1 MTLPVVRALVVLGLV
16 HFALAQVRNADL
28 LAVLAPLYLAAPL
41 ARQFGARA
49 EDDAAGSA
57 RGVNLTAMGVMIV
70 ATGLAL
76 VRDVRPPLH
85 NTPEAAVAN
94 AGLAKAGPVLN
105 DYSFGGYLIFAGIP
119 TFIDGRG
126 ELYGGEF
133 IARYNRDVSLA
144 DLRDFLKLLDQ
155 YKFGATL
162 LEPDTPA
169 VALLDRLPDWQRV
182 YSDDVAVVHK
192 RLATPKQ

>member
-1 MTLPVVRALVVLGLV
+1 VLGLI

-28 LAVLAPLYLAAPL
+28 LAMLAPLYLAAPL
-41 ARQFGARA
+41 ARQLGRQIG
-49 EDDAAGSA
+49 DDTAGSA
-57 RGVNLTAMGVMIV
+57 RSVNLAALAVMIV

-76 VRDVRPPLH
+76 GRDVRPAPH
-85 NTPEAAVAN
+85 NTPEAAVAS

-119 TFIDGRG
+119 TFIDGRS
-126 ELYGGEF
+126 ELYGGPF
-133 IARYNRDVSLA
+133 IERYNRDVSLA

-155 YKFGATL
+155 YKFDATL
-162 LEPDTPA
+162 LEPGTPA

-182 YSDDVAVVHK
+182 YGDDVAVVHK
-192 RLATPKQ
+192 RRDAPKK